1 MYLYLDELLQKT
13 YITDSPPTEDEIV
26 LLPAG
31 FKPSIDSSIVLKK
44 SDFEAIL
51 MGARA
56 SEPASE
62 AVLVTIGKAG
72 SVGQTETGLSPRV
85 WDLLCNQQSVINRY
99 ILLCNEAAANA
110 LDALDEE
117 NSMSQGGASDDSQG
131 TGDSGDLVLG
141 IPPENVEDGVPGSDL
156 DMFGQEPSSG
166 LDTRGPG
173 NQEPAQETVQ
183 GDEEGLAIKPI
194 PKRIP
199 NTVKYV
205 ILGSDGMNLYQ
216 DTVTKFKAYT
226 PEDGDEEVTE
236 MEDYLASIPS
246 QEGSSIPELP
256 EENDISEAQ
265 LTMEGSGGFAFNLGA
280 TGEEPGLINT
290 GEESEEGFDFG
301 TFGQDGDTGL
311 GSFGQSVQEG
321 ALREL
326 GASGNEEEQVPG
338 FDEPPIGT
346 VEQQGGEE
354 GTAPLQGAEEG
365 ECPAGTEPPSGAF
378 EFGDFG
384 IGEPVSE
391 KSEGEMHVRAPD
403 TFGGFGLGEQAEE
416 PEDLQVEGDGETAPV
431 GTQEEVP
438 GERCSAPL
446 NEEFHDAPAQD
457 MSESI
462 QEVQSLFDNFFALS
476 KQYGVE
482 VLLAQN
488 NKNPQDFCIE
498 LAKEFPVLHGQLD
511 ASRNAHQGDWRAIAL
526 DLADMLRFE
535 AMQALSVCNEEKARL
550 HCMPIYNIL
559 YE

>member
-72 SVGQTETGLSPRV
+72 SAGQTETGLSPRV

-99 ILLCNEAAANA
+99 ILLCNEATANA
-110 LDALDEE
+110 LDALSEE
-117 NSMSQGGASDDSQG
+117 GGTEQEGASNGAQG
-131 TGDSGDLVLG
+131 MDESGDLVLG
-141 IPPENVEDGVPGSDL
+141 APPETDEEGALGSDL
-156 DMFGQEPSSG
+156 DTFGQELSSD
-166 LDTRGPG
+166 LDTPGSG
-173 NQEPAQETVQ
+173 NQEPAQS
-183 GDEEGLAIKPI
+183 DEAPTSRNT
-194 PKRIP
+194 PKRVP
-199 NTVKYV
+199 NTVKYA
-205 ILGSDGMNLYQ
+205 IPGSDGMNLYQ
-216 DTVTKFKAYT
+216 DTVTKFKAYA

-236 MEDYLASIPS
+236 LEDYLSSISS
-246 QEGSSIPELP
+246 QAGSSAPEIPEED
-256 EENDISEAQ
+256 EE
-265 LTMEGSGGFAFNLGA
+265 SGAEPTVGGASDFAFNLGA
-280 TGEEPGLINT
+280 TGEESVSSNA
-290 GEESEEGFDFG
+290 GEESEEGFNFG
-301 TFGQDGDTGL
+301 AFGQDGDTGL
-311 GSFGQSVQEG
+311 GSFGQSAQEG
-321 ALREL
+321 AVQGL
-326 GASGNEEEQVPG
+326 GAFGQVEEQVLG
-338 FDEPPIGT
+338 FGEVPAGE
-346 VEQQGGEE
+346 VEQKDAEE
-354 GTAPLQGAEEG
+354 GAAPLQDTEES
-365 ECPAGTEPPSGAF
+365 ERSAGMEPPSGAF

-384 IGEPVSE
+384 VGEPASE
-391 KSEGEMHVRAPD
+391 KSEGGMPAGSPD
-403 TFGGFGLGEQAEE
+403 AFGGFDLGETGEG
-416 PEDLQVEGDGETAPV
+416 PEGLPVEGDGETAP
-431 GTQEEVP
+431 GGAQAEVP
-438 GERCSAPL
+438 DERCSAPL
-446 NEEFHDAPAQD
+446 NEELHDAPAQD

-462 QEVQSLFDNFFALS
+462 QEVQSLFDSFFELS

-535 AMQALSVCNEEKARL
+535 AMQALAVCNEEKARL

>member
-72 SVGQTETGLSPRV
+72 SAGQTEAGLSPRV

-110 LDALDEE
+110 LDALGEEDSVEQGDISDGAKVMDE
-117 NSMSQGGASDDSQG
+117 
-131 TGDSGDLVLG
+131 SGDLVLG
-141 IPPENVEDGVPGSDL
+141 APPENDGDAMPGSDL
-156 DMFGQEPSSG
+156 DTFGQEPSSD
-166 LDTRGPG
+166 LDILGPG
-173 NQEPAQETVQ
+173 NQEPVQ
-183 GDEEGLAIKPI
+183 DGEEEPPI
-194 PKRIP
+194 SRAPEHTP
-199 NTVKYV
+199 NTVKYA
-205 ILGSDGMNLYQ
+205 IPGSDGMNLYQ
-216 DTVTKFKAYT
+216 DTVTKFKAYA
-226 PEDGDEEVTE
+226 PDDGDEEVTE
-236 MEDYLASIPS
+236 LEDYLASIPS
-246 QEGSSIPELP
+246 RVGPSAQGSPKENEVPEAELAVEGAG
-256 EENDISEAQ
+256 D
-265 LTMEGSGGFAFNLGA
+265 FAFEPGT
-280 TGEEPGLINT
+280 TGEEPALTSTGGAPEDGLAF
-290 GEESEEGFDFG
+290 GAFSLEGGVD
-301 TFGQDGDTGL
+301 L
-311 GSFGQSVQEG
+311 NSFGQSISEG
-321 ALREL
+321 ATQGL
-326 GASGNEEEQVPG
+326 GAFGQSEEQLFGLGEDPVG
-338 FDEPPIGT
+338 A
-346 VEQQGGEE
+346 VEQQDTEE
-354 GTAPLQGAEEG
+354 GAELSQYTE
-365 ECPAGTEPPSGAF
+365 ESEYPAKTEPPLDAF
-378 EFGDFG
+378 GFGDLG
-384 IGEPVSE
+384 VGEPETKKNGDAVPAE
-391 KSEGEMHVRAPD
+391 ALD
-403 TFGGFGLGEQAEE
+403 TFEGFGLGEAT
-416 PEDLQVEGDGETAPV
+416 GETGTGLV
-431 GTQEEVP
+431 GSQEEVP
-438 GERCSAPL
+438 GDRCSAPL
-446 NEEFHDAPAQD
+446 NEELHDAPAQD

-462 QEVQSLFDNFFALS
+462 REVQSLFDSFFELS

>member
-72 SVGQTETGLSPRV
+72 SAGQTEAGLSPRV

-110 LDALDEE
+110 LDALGEEDSVEQGDISDGAKVMDE
-117 NSMSQGGASDDSQG
+117 
-131 TGDSGDLVLG
+131 SGDLVLG
-141 IPPENVEDGVPGSDL
+141 APPENDGDAMPGSDL
-156 DMFGQEPSSG
+156 DTFGQEPSSD
-166 LDTRGPG
+166 LDILGPG
-173 NQEPAQETVQ
+173 NQEPVQ
-183 GDEEGLAIKPI
+183 DGEEEPPI
-194 PKRIP
+194 SRAPEHTP
-199 NTVKYV
+199 NTVKYA
-205 ILGSDGMNLYQ
+205 IPGSDGMNLYQ
-216 DTVTKFKAYT
+216 DTVTKFKAYA
-226 PEDGDEEVTE
+226 PDDGDEEVTE
-236 MEDYLASIPS
+236 LEDYLASIPS
-246 QEGSSIPELP
+246 RVGPSAQGSPKENEVPEAELAVEGAG
-256 EENDISEAQ
+256 D
-265 LTMEGSGGFAFNLGA
+265 FAFEPGTA
-280 TGEEPGLINT
+280 GEEPALTST
-290 GEESEEGFDFG
+290 GGAPEDELAFGAFSPEGEADL
-301 TFGQDGDTGL
+301 D
-311 GSFGQSVQEG
+311 SFGQSVSEG
-321 ALREL
+321 ATQGLE
-326 GASGNEEEQVPG
+326 GFGQSEEQVFG
-338 FDEPPIGT
+338 LGEDPIGA
-346 VEQQGGEE
+346 VEQQGTEE
-354 GTAPLQGAEEG
+354 GAALPQGTEES
-365 ECPAGTEPPSGAF
+365 EYPAKTEPPLDAF
-378 EFGDFG
+378 GFDDFG
-384 IGEPVSE
+384 VGEPDAE
-391 KSEGEMHVRAPD
+391 KNEGALPAEASG
-403 TFGGFGLGEQAEE
+403 TFEGFGLGEATGE
-416 PEDLQVEGDGETAPV
+416 PGTSLV
-431 GTQEEVP
+431 GSQEEVP
-438 GERCSAPL
+438 GDRCSAPL
-446 NEEFHDAPAQD
+446 NEELHDAPAQD
-457 MSESI
+457 MSESVR
-462 QEVQSLFDNFFALS
+462 EVQSLFDSFFELS